1 MSSTNSPT
9 SNAQLQTSGAGLR
22 TPDASRSGPLQSI
35 RVIECGNMVSAPYA
49 AKLMADLGA
58 EVIKVESPA
67 GDASRRR
74 GPYPGNVPHPEK
86 SGTFLYLNTNKL
98 GVTLNLEV
106 AKGQEILHRLVKEAD
121 LVIHNYHP
129 TRMAEVGMDYD
140 ILRQINPRVVMT
152 SISPFGQT
160 GPNRNLHAQELTM
173 WSAGG
178 IVYLGGVSGRPDMPP
193 LKTFGQQAGFQ
204 GGVNAANGSLAALFG
219 RFRSG
224 KGQHVDISVQECLV
238 AIMENN
244 YISWP
249 YDHSIS
255 SRLGFRLIPQ
265 DVFQC
270 RDGFIY
276 FLAIEDHQWKGAV
289 ELMGNPDWAAMDIF
303 QDFPSRSANW
313 DVLKTLLEE
322 WMADKSL
329 QEVYHA
335 AQARRVPFAPVST
348 MGDLINSKH
357 LNARGFFA
365 EISHPQTGNLKYP
378 GAPYRFSA
386 TPWALRRPAP
396 CLGQHNSEVYGRIGL
411 SQAEINELKQQGTI

>member
-1 MSSTNSPT
+1 
-9 SNAQLQTSGAGLR
+9 
-22 TPDASRSGPLQSI
+22 
-35 RVIECGNMVSAPYA
+35 
-49 AKLMADLGA
+49 
-58 EVIKVESPA
+58 
-67 GDASRRR
+67 
-74 GPYPGNVPHPEK
+74 
-86 SGTFLYLNTNKL
+86 
-98 GVTLNLEV
+98 
-106 AKGQEILHRLVKEAD
+106 
-121 LVIHNYHP
+121 
-129 TRMAEVGMDYD
+129 
-140 ILRQINPRVVMT
+140 
-152 SISPFGQT
+152 
-160 GPNRNLHAQELTM
+160 
-173 WSAGG
+173 
-178 IVYLGGVSGRPDMPP
+178 VSGRPDMPP